1 MKCDKSPENYKKLQ
15 FLNYPNHRGNTTVL
29 TITGI
34 ATLQITMF
42 NKGTAAV
49 GTLLCLL
56 HFGRKDSSHC

>member
-34 ATLQITMF
+34 ATL
-42 NKGTAAV
+42 
-49 GTLLCLL
+49 
-56 HFGRKDSSHC
+56 